1 MKFGWTIL
9 RACHL
14 YITINNHLRCSRPA
28 TLVSFDIYK
37 IARSCGGA
45 EGGGEWFPVILTTI
59 ILAIFAFATLL
70 TLINPLILTTLLL
83 TTLLTTTLLL
93 TTLTTLLLT
102 TLLFTTLLLITLPL
116 NTLLLITLP
125 LNTLLLITTL
135 LITILIATIFI
146 LMILPGILL
155 LLLLLRNCQFWHGL
169 DIRTTL
175 TCRTGKN
182 AWSRCNHCR

>member
-70 TLINPLILTTLLL
+70 TLINPLILPTLLL
-83 TTLLTTTLLL
+83 TTLLT
-93 TTLTTLLLT
+93 
-102 TLLFTTLLLITLPL
+102 
-116 NTLLLITLP
+116 
-125 LNTLLLITTL
+125 NTLLLITTL

>member
-28 TLVSFDIYK
+28 TLVRFDIYK
-37 IARSCGGA
+37 ITRRCRGA

-93 TTLTTLLLT
+93 TTLTTLLLN
-102 TLLFTTLLLITLPL
+102 TLLFT
-116 NTLLLITLP
+116 TLLLITLP

-155 LLLLLRNCQFWHGL
+155 LLLLLLRNCQFWHGL

-175 TCRTGKN
+175 TCRMGKN
-182 AWSRCNHCR
+182 TW

>member
-37 IARSCGGA
+37 ITRSCGGA

-83 TTLLTTTLLL
+83 TTLLTTTLPL
-93 TTLTTLLLT
+93 T
-102 TLLFTTLLLITLPL
+102 
-116 NTLLLITLP
+116 
-125 LNTLLLITTL
+125 TLLLITTL

>member
-14 YITINNHLRCSRPA
+14 YITINNHLRCSSPA

-37 IARSCGGA
+37 ITRSCGGA

-83 TTLLTTTLLL
+83 TTL
-93 TTLTTLLLT
+93 TTLLLT

-116 NTLLLITLP
+116 N
-125 LNTLLLITTL
+125 
-135 LITILIATIFI
+135 
-146 LMILPGILL
+146 
-155 LLLLLRNCQFWHGL
+155 
-169 DIRTTL
+169 
-175 TCRTGKN
+175 
-182 AWSRCNHCR
+182 

>member
-37 IARSCGGA
+37 ITRSCGGA

-83 TTLLTTTLLL
+83 ITLPL
-93 TTLTTLLLT
+93 
-102 TLLFTTLLLITLPL
+102 TTLLLITLPL

-169 DIRTTL
+169 DIGTTL
-175 TCRTGKN
+175 TC
-182 AWSRCNHCR
+182 

>member
-37 IARSCGGA
+37 ITRSCGGA

-83 TTLLTTTLLL
+83 T
-93 TTLTTLLLT
+93 
-102 TLLFTTLLLITLPL
+102 
-116 NTLLLITLP
+116 TLP

-175 TCRTGKN
+175 TCRMGKN

>member
-37 IARSCGGA
+37 ITGSCGGA

-83 TTLLTTTLLL
+83 ATLTTLLPPTPLL
-93 TTLTTLLLT
+93 TTLTTLLLN

-116 NTLLLITLP
+116 NTLL
-125 LNTLLLITTL
+125 TLLLI
-135 LITILIATIFI
+135 
-146 LMILPGILL
+146 
-155 LLLLLRNCQFWHGL
+155 
-169 DIRTTL
+169 
-175 TCRTGKN
+175 
-182 AWSRCNHCR
+182 

>member
-37 IARSCGGA
+37 ITRSCGGA

-70 TLINPLILTTLLL
+70 TLINPLILTTLLP
-83 TTLLTTTLLL
+83 TTLLL
-93 TTLTTLLLT
+93 TTLTTLLLN
-102 TLLFTTLLLITLPL
+102 TLLFT
-116 NTLLLITLP
+116 TLLLITLP

-155 LLLLLRNCQFWHGL
+155 PQEKGVWSWRNLSC
-169 DIRTTL
+169 
-175 TCRTGKN
+175 
-182 AWSRCNHCR
+182 S

>member
-28 TLVSFDIYK
+28 TLVRFDIYK
-37 IARSCGGA
+37 ITRRCRGA

-93 TTLTTLLLT
+93 TTLTTLLTTTLLLTTLT
-102 TLLFTTLLLITLPL
+102 TLLLNTLLFT
-116 NTLLLITLP
+116 TLLLITLP

-155 LLLLLRNCQFWHGL
+155 LLLLLLRNCQFWHGL

-182 AWSRCNHCR
+182 TW

>member
-83 TTLLTTTLLL
+83 TPP
-93 TTLTTLLLT
+93 
-102 TLLFTTLLLITLPL
+102 LI
-116 NTLLLITLP
+116 
-125 LNTLLLITTL
+125 TLLLITTL

>member
-14 YITINNHLRCSRPA
+14 YITINTHLRCSRPA

-37 IARSCGGA
+37 ITRSCGGA

-93 TTLTTLLLT
+93 TPLTTLLLNP
-102 TLLFTTLLLITLPL
+102 LLFT
-116 NTLLLITLP
+116 TLLLITLP

>member
-37 IARSCGGA
+37 ITRSCGGA

-70 TLINPLILTTLLL
+70 PLINPLILTTLLL
-83 TTLLTTTLLL
+83 TPLLLPTLTTPLTTTLLL
-93 TTLTTLLLT
+93 TTLTPLLLN
-102 TLLFTTLLLITLPL
+102 TLLFT
-116 NTLLLITLP
+116 TLLLITLP

>member
-37 IARSCGGA
+37 VTRSCGGA
-45 EGGGEWFPVILTTI
+45 EGGVEWFPVILTTI

-102 TLLFTTLLLITLPL
+102 TLL
-116 NTLLLITLP
+116 
-125 LNTLLLITTL
+125 LITTL
-135 LITILIATIFI
+135 LITILITTIFI

-169 DIRTTL
+169 DIKTML
-175 TCRTGKN
+175 TCRMGKN

>member
-37 IARSCGGA
+37 ITRSCGGA

-102 TLLFTTLLLITLPL
+102 TL
-116 NTLLLITLP
+116 P

-155 LLLLLRNCQFWHGL
+155 LLLLLRNCQFW
-169 DIRTTL
+169 
-175 TCRTGKN
+175 
-182 AWSRCNHCR
+182 